1 MNTEFPPEKG
11 HGKVRLNEAKKAIS
25 DFKKLTNDELRTAD
39 LMLYYVEKGVEFTN
53 NYGDIDQSF
62 YSSIESMY
70 ERVII
75 LCDEEEEYYNFFANR
90 LKQVDSIKRIL

>member
-1 MNTEFPPEKG
+1 
-11 HGKVRLNEAKKAIS
+11 
-25 DFKKLTNDELRTAD
+25 
-39 LMLYYVEKGVEFTN
+39 MLYYVEKGVEFTN